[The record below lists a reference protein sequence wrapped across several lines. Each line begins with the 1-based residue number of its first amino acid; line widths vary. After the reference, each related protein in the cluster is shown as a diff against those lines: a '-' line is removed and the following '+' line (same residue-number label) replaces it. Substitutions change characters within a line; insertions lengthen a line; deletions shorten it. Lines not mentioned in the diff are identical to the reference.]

1 MMYASF
7 QNSVVAKR
15 PIKFIGFFVDSYF
28 RTYHVRKTLD
38 FMHQYDIITISN
50 KGEPKGRCHMAVS
63 RKAERELIR
72 ADFLDRVSRFLFE
85 SGEEVLRV
93 KSNEIAIPCVGCEGN
108 EDFIVIN
115 FKVPTGAN
123 KGTEP
128 YDGYALAEDYVH
140 NLAEKERKA
149 EERKAEKAKKIARDA
164 ELRRKRAE
172 IAEKG
177 DK

>member
-1 MMYASF
+1 
-7 QNSVVAKR
+7 
-15 PIKFIGFFVDSYF
+15 
-28 RTYHVRKTLD
+28 
-38 FMHQYDIITISN
+38 
-50 KGEPKGRCHMAVS
+50 MAVS

-72 ADFLDRVSRFLFE
+72 KAFLEKVSQFLAE
-85 SGEEVLRV
+85 SGEEVLIV

-108 EDFIVIN
+108 EDFLVIN

-149 EERKAEKAKKIARDA
+149 EERKAEKARKIARDA

-172 IAEKG
+172 IAEKKG
-177 DK
+177 QQTLLFYLSTIEHMFGGR

>member
-1 MMYASF
+1 MYTRAMSRKLYIAP
-7 QNSVVAKR
+7 ST
-15 PIKFIGFFVDSYF
+15 YF

-38 FMHQYDIITISN
+38 FTHQYDIITISN
-50 KGEPKGRCHMAVS
+50 KGEPKGRYQMAVS

>member
-1 MMYASF
+1 
-7 QNSVVAKR
+7 
-15 PIKFIGFFVDSYF
+15 
-28 RTYHVRKTLD
+28 
-38 FMHQYDIITISN
+38 
-50 KGEPKGRCHMAVS
+50 MAVS

-85 SGEEVLRV
+85 EGEEVLRV

-108 EDFIVIN
+108 EDFLVIN

-149 EERKAEKAKKIARDA
+149 EERKAEKAKKIAKDA

-172 IAEKG
+172 IAERG